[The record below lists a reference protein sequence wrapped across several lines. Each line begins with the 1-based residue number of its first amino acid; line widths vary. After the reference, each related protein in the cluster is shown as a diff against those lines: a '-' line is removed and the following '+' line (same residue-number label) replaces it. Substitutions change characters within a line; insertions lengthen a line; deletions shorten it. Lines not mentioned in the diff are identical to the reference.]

1 MGKKEP
7 SGAAVTWQRGSLDV
21 QPGARNTKL
30 GLDLGLL
37 DACVHCG
44 FCLPT
49 CPTYLLWGEEMDSP
63 RGRIY
68 LMRELVEG
76 ERLGTV
82 MQEHFD
88 RCLGCMACMTACP
101 SGVQYDKLIEA
112 ARVQVETGT
121 VRPWHD
127 RFLRGSLF
135 ALFPFPGRLRVAAV
149 PLRLYQRSR
158 LSNWLH
164 HKGLLERLPAVFQ
177 TLEAI
182 APTVPRYER
191 FPPIVRA
198 TGERRG
204 AVGML
209 TGCVQ
214 SVFFSPVNA
223 ATVRV
228 LAAEGFDV
236 VIPNGQGCCGALS
249 AHAGRESEAKRFAR
263 SLIDTFEQAKVSVIV
278 VNSAG
283 CGSAMKGYAHLL
295 RDDPEYAQRAVRFSE
310 VVRDVSEFLADL
322 EPHAVRHALKLSVA
336 YHDAC
341 HLAHAQGV
349 RSQPRDLLGAI
360 PSLELCEVAEGE
372 VCCGSAGTYNLLQ
385 PHAATELGDR
395 KARNILDTGAE
406 LLVAANPGCMMQ
418 VVAAIRRAGKQ
429 LPVAHTIEVLDASIR
444 GVPARVLTER

>member
-1 MGKKEP
+1 MEKPE
-7 SGAAVTWQRGSLDV
+7 A
-21 QPGARNTKL
+21 PGAGQTASFDRRPDPHNTKL

-44 FCLPT
+44 FCLST

-82 MQEHFD
+82 MQAHFD

-101 SGVQYDKLIEA
+101 SGVQYGKLIEA
-112 ARVQVETGT
+112 ARVKVEAGT
-121 VRPWHD
+121 TRPRWE
-127 RFLRGSLF
+127 RILRTTLF
-135 ALFPFPGRLRVAAV
+135 GLFPYPRRLRVAAV

-158 LSNWLH
+158 VSNWLH
-164 HKGLLERLPAVFQ
+164 RKGLFDQLPAVLQ

-182 APTVPRYER
+182 APKVPRFER
-191 FPPIVRA
+191 FPPVVRA
-198 TGERRG
+198 TGDRRG
-204 AVGML
+204 AVAIL

-236 VIPNGQGCCGALS
+236 VIPKGQGCCGALS
-249 AHAGRESEAKRFAR
+249 AHAGREAEAKLFAR
-263 SLIDTFEQAKVSVIV
+263 SLIERFEQAEVSVIV

-283 CGSAMKGYAHLL
+283 CGSAMKEYAHLL
-295 RDDPEYAQRAVRFSE
+295 RDDPDYAERAVRFSE
-310 VVRDVSEFLADL
+310 LVRDVSEFLADL
-322 EPHAVRHALKLSVA
+322 EPHAVRHPLELTVA

-349 RSQPRDLLGAI
+349 RSQPRDLLRGI
-360 PSLELCEVAEGE
+360 PNLALREVLEGDI
-372 VCCGSAGTYNLLQ
+372 CCGSAGTYNLLQ
-385 PHAATELGDR
+385 PHAASELGDR
-395 KARNILDTGAE
+395 KAANILDTGAE

-418 VVAAIRRAGKQ
+418 VVAAIQRAGQQ

-444 GVPARVLTER
+444 GLPADVLIDR

>member
-1 MGKKEP
+1 
-7 SGAAVTWQRGSLDV
+7 
-21 QPGARNTKL
+21 
-30 GLDLGLL
+30 
-37 DACVHCG
+37 
-44 FCLPT
+44 
-49 CPTYLLWGEEMDSP
+49 
-63 RGRIY
+63 
-68 LMRELVEG
+68 
-76 ERLGTV
+76 
-82 MQEHFD
+82 
-88 RCLGCMACMTACP
+88 
-101 SGVQYDKLIEA
+101 
-112 ARVQVETGT
+112 
-121 VRPWHD
+121 
-127 RFLRGSLF
+127 
-135 ALFPFPGRLRVAAV
+135 
-149 PLRLYQRSR
+149 
-158 LSNWLH
+158 
-164 HKGLLERLPAVFQ
+164 
-177 TLEAI
+177 
-182 APTVPRYER
+182 
-191 FPPIVRA
+191 
-198 TGERRG
+198 
-204 AVGML
+204 ML